1 MRTFRVVGIIAS
13 SVAALGL
20 TALAVTSANA
30 SDSGA
35 EERSGTPSTSE
46 TDLQPTES
54 GPARPGEGDVDL
66 GPGVSVEKNEDGS
79 IDLTQLTQEEVDE
92 TDGWEPVTPP
102 AE

>member
-1 MRTFRVVGIIAS
+1 MRKFRVVGIIAS

-30 SDSGA
+30 SDSDAG
-35 EERSGTPSTSE
+35 EKSGTPSSG
-46 TDLQPTES
+46 QTES
-54 GPARPGEGDVDL
+54 GPTQPGEGDIDL

-79 IDLTQLTQEEVDE
+79 IDLTQLTQEEVE
-92 TDGWEPVTPP
+92 EADGWEPVTPP